1 MSNQNELRLRQ
12 GVKTLGLTLNDR
24 QISQLLAY
32 LELLQKWNRAYN
44 LTAIRDPL
52 QMVTL
57 HLLDSLSI
65 VPFIDG
71 NRIID
76 VGTGPGL
83 PGIPL
88 AICYPQ
94 KQFTLL
100 DSNGK
105 KTRFLQQVRQE
116 LALENIEVIN
126 GRVEQHAAGA
136 GYEIVISRAFA
147 SLADML
153 HWCGDICSEEGAFLA
168 MKGVY
173 PQEEIASMPKGF
185 VLDTSHAL
193 RVPGCD
199 AQRHLIV
206 IQREK
211 V

>member
-12 GVKTLGLTLNDR
+12 GISSLGLTLDEG
-24 QISQLLAY
+24 QVSQLLQY
-32 LELLQKWNRAYN
+32 LDLLQKWNRAYN

-65 VPFIDG
+65 VPFIQG
-71 NRIID
+71 ERIID

-116 LALENIEVIN
+116 LGLDNIQIVN
-126 GRVEQHAAGA
+126 GRVEQHEAGA

-153 HWCGDICSEEGAFLA
+153 HWCGDICSEDGAFLA

-173 PQEEIASMPKGF
+173 PQEEIESMPSGF
-185 VLDTSHAL
+185 VLATSHEL
-193 RVPGCD
+193 SVPGCD
-199 AQRHLIV
+199 AQRHLMV
-206 IQREK
+206 IQRETA
-211 V
+211 